1 MRVEKGVPRS
11 PPRYDDTPPQAGVGI
26 KTSAAGEGARKHGA
40 GLIDE
45 EASADEDED
54 EDD

>member
-11 PPRYDDTPPQAGVGI
+11 MPRYDDTPPQAGVKI
-26 KTSAAGEGARKHGA
+26 KTSGAGKGARKHGA

-45 EASADEDED
+45 EASADEDKD